1 MTEEVFA
8 TTTQRMHGH
17 TCPGCSG
24 WTCYDEECETDRHP
38 YSSTYYLRRAW
49 WSERECPDCEE
60 RDE

>member
-17 TCPGCSG
+17 ICPGCSG
-24 WTCYDEECETDRHP
+24 WTCFDEECQE
-38 YSSTYYLRRAW
+38 SGFC